1 MALNLKLDLKNIN
14 LEFIL
19 KLSLKIKIAVVAGV
33 IVVILGLY
41 GGLLAYPNYKNVVTL
56 KQDIAQLTIK
66 RDEKKKD
73 ASNLPKLKEEVQR
86 LEKELRYS
94 MTVLPNTDEIPTIVR
109 AVENNLRKYNLEIL
123 SFKPDR
129 EIKKDFYAEIPI
141 SLRFSGTFREVGEFS
156 QTISRYP
163 RIINITNLIIKNLK
177 QTDAKVTLSVES
189 KAITYRFL
197 NPDEIVVPKKDD
209 TKGGKKK

>member
-1 MALNLKLDLKNIN
+1 MALNLKIDLKNIN
-14 LEFIL
+14 FEFIL
-19 KLSLKIKIAVVAGV
+19 KLAPKVKIAVVAG
-33 IVVILGLY
+33 IVVVIYGLY
-41 GGLLAYPNYKNVVTL
+41 AGLLAYPRYKNIVSL
-56 KQDIAQLTIK
+56 KQEIEQLTVK
-66 RDEKKKD
+66 RNEKKKD
-73 ASNLPKLKEEVQR
+73 ASNLPKLREEVQR
-86 LEKELRYS
+86 LERELKYS
-94 MTVLPNTDEIPTIVR
+94 MTVLPNTDEIPSIVS

-141 SLRFSGTFREVGEFS
+141 SLRFSGMFRDIGDFC

-163 RIINITNLIIKNLK
+163 RIINITNLIIRDPK
-177 QTDAKVTLSVES
+177 QKDTRVTLTVES

-197 NPDEIVVPKKDD
+197 NPDEIVQPKKED